1 MRISRSVISLGA
13 SALGALIPLA
23 LLKVEANLES
33 PVVMLVWP
41 SSVAVRVPHIW
52 PSERETAVFFAIV
65 ILLNAILY
73 SSVALLATRR
83 LARPVTTKE
92 SRGGPAILLLGWSS
106 LFAVIATVAVLGR
119 PIFYKFPSDYR
130 GWVVVEYANPS
141 CPPLT
146 SIRGINQVVEVPP
159 SGRLCTSSPKPIPDA
174 WRGAMYAYVSEG
186 AWKRLFPC
194 DIAGAE
200 VCVVRISGVPREA
213 GYPQRSI
220 FLGTSSEFR
229 KTGSETVR

>member
-1 MRISRSVISLGA
+1 MSLAA
-13 SALGALIPLA
+13 SALGVLVPLV
-23 LLKVEANLES
+23 LLRFEADLES
-33 PVVMLVWP
+33 PLVFAVWP
-41 SSVAVRVPHIW
+41 SSVAVRIPHIW
-52 PSERETAVFFAIV
+52 PSERETAIFFAIV
-65 ILLNAILY
+65 ILLNAIL
-73 SSVALLATRR
+73 SAVASFLGIRC
-83 LARPVTTKE
+83 LARPLTTTG
-92 SRGGPAILLLGWSS
+92 SWSGGVILLLGWSS
-106 LFAVIATVAVLGR
+106 LIAVIATVAMLGR

-194 DIAGAE
+194 DLAGTD
-200 VCVVRISGVPREA
+200 VCVV
-213 GYPQRSI
+213 
-220 FLGTSSEFR
+220 
-229 KTGSETVR
+229 

>member
-1 MRISRSVISLGA
+1 MRISRSVISLAA

-73 SSVALLATRR
+73 SSVAFLATRR

-92 SRGGPAILLLGWSS
+92 GRGGRAILLLGWSS

-174 WRGAMYAYVSEG
+174 WRGAMYAYVSAG

-194 DIAGAE
+194 DLAGTD
-200 VCVVRISGVPREA
+200 VCVVRISGFPREG
-213 GYPQRSI
+213 GYPQRAI
-220 FLGTSSEFR
+220 FVGTPSEFR
-229 KTGSETVR
+229 TARSETAR